1 MKLILIGA
9 PGSGKGT
16 QAKYLTEK
24 YHIPQIATGDLLR
37 AAVAAQTPLGRQAKA
52 IMDAG
57 QLVPNDIVIGMI
69 RERIARPDAE
79 QGFVLDGFPR
89 NIAQAM
95 ALDDILDKFG
105 RPIDAVLQFDVD
117 AEMLIQRTI
126 GRLTCISCGALFN
139 LFTQPPAVDD
149 KCDECGSTLHH
160 RSDDSEEVIERR
172 LQVFESLTQPLSDY
186 YKQKGILHVVEA
198 HGDVDE
204 VTKRV
209 KSALR
214 GLRPKRT
221 PVKPLVEP
229 VSTPAKN
236 TKPEVKHVKVEQRQ
250 PKIRPRKKIKTI
262 SGNTKVK
269 KLDIKKELP
278 EVVHKKTTVKKK
290 AASKKSTAKSATTM
304 DAGSQKL
311 DEKLKALQDELKQA
325 KEQLKA
331 AASEEKALLKADK
344 EKDAI
349 LKKAQQ
355 AKSEKT
361 ARKKAAKKSVKS
373 STQKTAKKSVKKTVK
388 KKAAAKKR

>member
-69 RERIARPDAE
+69 RERIARPDAD

-89 NIAQAM
+89 NIAQAES
-95 ALDDILDKFG
+95 LDDILDKLG
-105 RPIDAVLQFDVD
+105 KPIDAVLQFDVD
-117 AEMLIQRTI
+117 AEMLIQRMT

-139 LFTQPPAVDD
+139 LFTQPPAIDD
-149 KCDECGSTLHH
+149 KCDECGGMLHH
-160 RSDDSEEVIERR
+160 RLDDNEDIIERR
-172 LQVFESLTQPLSDY
+172 LQIFETLTQPLSDY
-186 YKQKGILHVVEA
+186 YKHKGVLHIIEA
-198 HGDVDE
+198 HGDVGE

-221 PVKPLVEP
+221 PVKPMLAPVESLP
-229 VSTPAKN
+229 KSKPAV
-236 TKPEVKHVKVEQRQ
+236 THTRIEKPR
-250 PKIRPRKKIKTI
+250 PKLRPRKKIKTL
-262 SGNTKVK
+262 SGNTTVK

-278 EVVHKKTTVKKK
+278 EVVSKQTVKAAARKKTADAAAAAK
-290 AASKKSTAKSATTM
+290 AAAKEEAL
-304 DAGSQKL
+304 AKEL
-311 DEKLKALQDELKQA
+311 DEKLKTLQQELKQTKA
-325 KEQLKA
+325 QLKE
-331 AASEEKALLKADK
+331 ASDAEKALLKAEK
-344 EKDAI
+344 IKDAA
-349 LKKAQQ
+349 LKKALH
-355 AKSEKT
+355 AE
-361 ARKKAAKKSVKS
+361 
-373 STQKTAKKSVKKTVK
+373 TAKLKKEIK
-388 KKAAAKKR
+388 

>member
-37 AAVAAQTPLGRQAKA
+37 AAVVAQTPLGRQAKT

-69 RERIARPDAE
+69 RERIARPDAD

-89 NIAQAM
+89 NIAQAV
-95 ALDDILDKFG
+95 ALDDILDKLG
-105 RPIDAVLQFDVD
+105 KPIDAVLQFDID
-117 AEMLIQRTI
+117 AEMLIQRMV

-139 LFTQPPAVDD
+139 LFTQPPTIDD

-160 RSDDSEEVIERR
+160 RSDDNEDTIERR
-172 LQVFESLTQPLSDY
+172 LNIFESLTQPLSDH

-198 HGDVDE
+198 HGDVNE

-221 PVKPLVEP
+221 PVKPMLEP
-229 VSTPAKN
+229 VPIPTKTAIPA
-236 TKPEVKHVKVEQRQ
+236 VKHVKVEERQ
-250 PKIRPRKKIKTI
+250 AKIRPRKKIQTL
-262 SGNTKVK
+262 SGNTTVK
-269 KLDIKKELP
+269 KLEIKKELP
-278 EVVHKKTTVKKK
+278 TVVSKKTIKVAAKKK
-290 AASKKSTAKSATTM
+290 TSTTTASSAKQLNT
-304 DAGSQKL
+304 L
-311 DEKLKALQDELKQA
+311 DETLDKQLKELENELKQT
-325 KEQLKA
+325 KVQLKKVA
-331 AASEEKALLKADK
+331 DAEKALLKA
-344 EKDAI
+344 EKDKDAA
-349 LKKAQQ
+349 LKKALH
-355 AKSEKT
+355 AE
-361 ARKKAAKKSVKS
+361 
-373 STQKTAKKSVKKTVK
+373 TAKLKKGK
-388 KKAAAKKR
+388 K